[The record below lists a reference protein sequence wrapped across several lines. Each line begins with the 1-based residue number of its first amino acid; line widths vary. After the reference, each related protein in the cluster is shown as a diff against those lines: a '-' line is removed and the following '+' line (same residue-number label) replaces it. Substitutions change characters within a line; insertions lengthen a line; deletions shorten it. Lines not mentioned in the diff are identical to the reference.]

1 MNNIPRAQ
9 LPVHAL
15 ALAMAALAVA
25 IQTEPALAQKTDV
38 VILRNGD
45 AVMGEVKEFQRGKMR
60 FSTDAMGTVYVEW
73 PKIITLTT
81 DKTFEI
87 ELEDGTKFF
96 GSMSAA
102 PEPDRLKVI
111 VRRDTFEIATQSVV
125 RLQRIKSTFWRRL
138 DGSIDLGFDY
148 TQQNGKT
155 DLALNGD
162 VKYKVGLRNFKLTYG
177 LTFSRQDDTD
187 DISKLNLQFSYLK
200 EFGYRWFYAGSVSA
214 EENSQLSLDIRGT
227 VGGGIGR
234 YFVQS
239 NKVNFALLG
248 GISYAREKFTDTE
261 PDNSVPAYVGA
272 DFQYFSWGDLD
283 TDLSSRL
290 VVMPVLNQSG
300 RWRISFVTSFKREV
314 VKDFYF
320 NVSLNEFYDS
330 QPPAEDANKNDLSLT
345 TSFGW
350 SF

>member
-1 MNNIPRAQ
+1 MNKILWPQ

-25 IQTEPALAQKTDV
+25 IQIEPAFAQKTDIV
-38 VILRNGD
+38 MLSNGN
-45 AVMGEVKEFQRGKMR
+45 AVTGEVKEFQRGKMK

-73 PKIITLTT
+73 PKIVTLTT

-87 ELEDGTKFF
+87 ELEDGTTFF

-102 PEPDRLKVI
+102 QEPNRLKVI
-111 VRRDTFEIATQSVV
+111 VQRDTFEIATQSVV

-138 DGSIDLGFDY
+138 DGSIDLGFDF

-155 DLALNGD
+155 DLALSGD
-162 VKYKVGLRNFKLTYG
+162 VKYKMGLRNFKLTYG
-177 LTFSRQDDTD
+177 LTFSRQDSTD
-187 DISKLNLQFSYLK
+187 DISKLNLRFSYLK
-200 EFGYRWFYAGSVSA
+200 QFGYRWFYIGAVSA

-248 GISYAREKFTDTE
+248 GIGYAREKFTDTE
-261 PDNSVPAYVGA
+261 GDNSVPATVGA

-290 VVMPVLNQSG
+290 VIMPVLNQLG
-300 RWRISFVTSFKREV
+300 RWRISFITSFKREV

-320 NVSLNEFYDS
+320 NVSVNEYFDS
-330 QPPAEDANKNDLSLT
+330 QPPAEGANKNDLSLT

>member
-1 MNNIPRAQ
+1 MNNILWAQ

-15 ALAMAALAVA
+15 TLAMAALAVA
-25 IQTEPALAQKTDV
+25 IQTEPAFAQKTDV
-38 VILRNGD
+38 VILSNGD
-45 AVMGEVKEFQRGKMR
+45 AVTGDVKEFQRGKMK

-87 ELEDGTKFF
+87 ELEDGTTFF

-102 PEPDRLKVI
+102 QEPSRLKVI
-111 VRRDTFEIATQSVV
+111 VQRDTFEVATQSVV
-125 RLQRIKSTFWRRL
+125 RLQRIKSTFWKRL
-138 DGSIDLGFDY
+138 DGSIDLGFDF
-148 TQQNGKT
+148 TQQNAKT

-162 VKYKVGLRNFKLTYG
+162 VKYKMGLRNFKLTYG

-187 DISKLNLQFSYLK
+187 DISKLNLQFSYTK
-200 EFGYRWFYAGSVSA
+200 QFGYRWFYTGLASA
-214 EENSQLSLDIRGT
+214 EENSQLSLDFRGT

-239 NKVNFALLG
+239 NKVNFALGG
-248 GISYAREKFTDTE
+248 GIAYAREKFTDTE
-261 PDNSVPAYVGA
+261 PDNSVPATVLA

-290 VVMPVLNQSG
+290 RIMPVLNQSG

-320 NVSLNEFYDS
+320 NVSLNEFFDS
-330 QPPAEDANKNDLSLT
+330 QPPSEDANKNDLSLT

>member
-1 MNNIPRAQ
+1 MNHIARAQ

-15 ALAMAALAVA
+15 ALAMAVLAVA
-25 IQTEPALAQKTDV
+25 VQTEPAVAQKTDV
-38 VILRNGD
+38 VILSNGN
-45 AVMGEVKEFQRGKMR
+45 AVTGEVKEFQRGKMK

-102 PEPDRLKVI
+102 PEPNRLKVI

-125 RLQRIKSTFWRRL
+125 RLQRIRSTFWRRL

-155 DLALNGD
+155 DIALNGD
-162 VKYKVGLRNFKLTYG
+162 VKYKMGLRNFKFTYS
-177 LTFSRQDDTD
+177 LTFSRQNDTD

-200 EFGYRWFYAGSVSA
+200 EFGYRWFYAGLVSA

-227 VGGGIGR
+227 AGGGIGR

-248 GISYAREKFTDTE
+248 GISYAREKFADTE
-261 PDNSVPAYVGA
+261 PDNSVPAYAGV

-290 VVMPVLNQSG
+290 IIMPVLNQSG

-330 QPPAEDANKNDLSLT
+330 QPPSATANKNDLSLT